1 MIASIL
7 EASVALAIAVGSAI
21 YAVGGVNAN
30 NKRNEKAIEE
40 LKQAMLQCQG
50 DMKDIMVQNM
60 QDVKDM
66 LEENKENARNSLFTE
81 VQHIKE
87 TLSLTINEIRDDIR
101 RLEQSQNENARM
113 REELSLLKQSV
124 RAIHHRLD
132 LEIPDHIKS
141 HED

>member
-1 MIASIL
+1 MLASIL

-40 LKQAMLQCQG
+40 LKSSMIQCQG
-50 DMKDIMVQNM
+50 DMKEIMVQNM

-66 LEENKENARNSLFTE
+66 LEDNKENARSSLVAE
-81 VQHIKE
+81 ISHIRE
-87 TLSLTINEIRDDIR
+87 TLDLNIREIRDDIR

-132 LEIPDHIKS
+132 LEIPDHIKG
-141 HED
+141 HDD